1 MPVTGSNLIPNKS
14 LSIRLC
20 TDGFS
25 FYASSLKDSSFNYL
39 PYTINPTISLSAN
52 IKNAIVELSELQYP
66 YKTIQILIDS
76 PSSIVP
82 FEHFD
87 EERIEDIYNF
97 NFPHQKGKV
106 VLYNILPK
114 SNTAIIFAIDKNAY
128 QLLNETFP
136 QAKFYSVET
145 PVIEYLVEK
154 SKIRETQKLY
164 VYFHEQTINLYIF
177 NNGKLHF
184 GNNFTYSDLNDAL
197 YFILQVWKTQGLNQF
212 TDELHLL
219 GNLPK
224 EENTRKELH
233 RFIKQV
239 YQNNP
244 TAEFGLKPEKG
255 NLVSYDLQ
263 ILIHRGI

>member
-1 MPVTGSNLIPNKS
+1 MPVTGSNLTHDKS

-25 FYASSLKDSSFNYL
+25 FYASSLKDISFTYL
-39 PYTINPTISLSAN
+39 PFSINPTISLSAN
-52 IKNAIVELSELQYP
+52 IKHAIADLPELQSP
-66 YKTIQILIDS
+66 YKNIQILIDS

-82 FEHFD
+82 FERFD
-87 EERIEDIYNF
+87 EEKIEDIYNF

-114 SNTAIIFAIDKNAY
+114 SNTVILFAIDKNAY

-136 QAKFYSVET
+136 QARFYSIET

-164 VYFHEQTINLYIF
+164 VYFHEHTINLYTFI
-177 NNGKLHF
+177 NGKLYF

-197 YFILQVWKTQGLNQF
+197 YFILQVWKTLGLNQF

-244 TAEFGLKPEKG
+244 TAEFGLKAEKG
-255 NLVSYDLQ
+255 NIVPYDLQ
-263 ILIHRGI
+263 ILTHRGI